1 MEDNV
6 KKIICVCVCETGSLC
21 CIVETD
27 GTLNYNG
34 KNKNHLKIIKNI
46 FKFLKEKIN
55 KIK

>member
-1 MEDNV
+1 M
-6 KKIICVCVCETGSLC
+6 CVCETGSLC